1 MSILQYLI
9 YAKNEKHKLK
19 LMFWRLSVKYCALCC
34 IAKDED
40 IYIKEWVEY
49 HLLLGFDAIIIYDN
63 HSAVPL
69 RDVLKMYVS
78 DGRVIVHATE
88 GAALGE
94 KAQGAAYTHCMQT
107 YKDAFIWIAVVD
119 VDEVIVPKEC
129 ENIKQMLAEFENYG
143 GVVLNWVFY
152 ADSSEKKYFANSQ
165 INSFLYKNSTRSTTI
180 KSIVRPKRV
189 KEFTGPHGPLYLEPY
204 YAVNMDHFPLE
215 PDVYSAPYA
224 VERAQI
230 NHYNLRTKDD
240 WQRKVAKWKLS
251 GLILSKDY
259 DAAVK
264 EYINYDSFCADLY
277 ARLRNHKSAAMSAD
291 FSSVAEM
298 AEFFINA
305 LKIKKLHNTLNVLLC
320 DCACIFPDDPM
331 IWYFRSVLA
340 RQNGL
345 NDLALHFIKQA
356 SKLSGSSTV
365 YFEVARVYDSLGQ
378 SELCVRANE
387 QALYKKHV
395 EETTCE

>member
-1 MSILQYLI
+1 M
-9 YAKNEKHKLK
+9 
-19 LMFWRLSVKYCALCC
+19 KYCALCC

-40 IYIKEWVEY
+40 VYIKEWVDY
-49 HLLLGFDAIIIYDN
+49 HLLLGFDTIIIYDN
-63 HSAVPL
+63 HSVVSL

-78 DGRVIVHATE
+78 AGRVIIHATE
-88 GAALGE
+88 GTALGE
-94 KAQGAAYTHCMQT
+94 KAQGAAYTHCMQA
-107 YKDAFIWIAVVD
+107 YKDEFMWIAVVD

-152 ADSSEKKYFANSQ
+152 ADSSEKKYLANSQ
-165 INSFLYKNSTRSTTI
+165 INSFLCKNNNRNTTI

-240 WQRKVAKWKLS
+240 WQRKVAKWNLS

-291 FSSVAEM
+291 FSSVADKFLEKEKYLEGDPDSDKNK
-298 AEFFINA
+298 AER
-305 LKIKKLHNTLNVLLC
+305 KKEC
-320 DCACIFPDDPM
+320 CIC
-331 IWYFRSVLA
+331 
-340 RQNGL
+340 
-345 NDLALHFIKQA
+345 K
-356 SKLSGSSTV
+356 
-365 YFEVARVYDSLGQ
+365 
-378 SELCVRANE
+378 
-387 QALYKKHV
+387 YK
-395 EETTCE
+395 